1 MTRRMILLEFNE
13 LCPSLLNKWMAGGQ
27 LPNFK
32 RFYDSSDVYVTEA
45 DELKHPNLEPWIQ
58 WYTVHTGL
66 PFRVHQVFHLTDGP
80 RADHL
85 DIWSALQ
92 SRGKKVWNCSS
103 MNARRL
109 TGRDA
114 LFLPDPWCDSQEPNP
129 GELAPFARFVSHQ
142 VQEYSNK
149 ENSASRRLVMEF
161 GQFMLTHGLSLD
173 TVVATTAQLM
183 RDFLSGGKTSWQR
196 AAILDRFLFDVFR
209 YYYVHERP
217 DFSTFF
223 VNSTAHLQHCYWR
236 HMSPDE
242 FSVVPTPEE
251 KYRYADAILFGYKQ
265 MDKVIGRFISL
276 AGRDTALVLAT
287 ALSQQPFLKYEAIGG
302 QHFYRPRKVTNL
314 LESLGLRPKQ
324 VEPVMTHQYLLRF
337 DSPAE
342 AAGSREVLSRVT
354 LNGQQVFGFDVADAG
369 SLYVGCEIRTAVDRG
384 ATMQLGGNLPS
395 TPFFEHFYQ
404 IEGVKSGCH
413 HPDGCLWI
421 RLGEHREHA
430 EKASLLD
437 VFPTVLDYF
446 EVPTQSCVGKS
457 LLPGTNDLSKP
468 LQPDVAAAAA

>member
-1 MTRRMILLEFNE
+1 MILLEFNE
-13 LCPSLLNKWMAGGQ
+13 LCPSLLKKWMASGQ

-45 DELKHPNLEPWIQ
+45 DELKAPNLEPWIQ
-58 WYTVHTGL
+58 WYSMHTGL

-80 RADHL
+80 RADHV

-92 SRGKKVWNCSS
+92 SHGKKVWNCSS

-109 TGRDA
+109 TGQDA

-129 GELAPFARFVSHQ
+129 RELAPFARFVAHQ

-149 ENSASRRLVMEF
+149 ENVASGRLVMEF
-161 GQFMLTHGLSLD
+161 CQFMLTHGLSAD
-173 TVVATTAQLM
+173 TVFATTTQLL

-209 YYYVHERP
+209 YYYVNERP
-217 DFSTFF
+217 DFSTFCI
-223 VNSTAHLQHCYWR
+223 NSTAHLQHCYWR

-242 FSVVPTPEE
+242 FSVMPTPEE
-251 KYRYADAILFGYKQ
+251 RDRYANAILFGYKQ
-265 MDKVIGRFISL
+265 MDKVIGRFINL
-276 AGRDTALVLAT
+276 AGDDAALVLAT

-302 QHFYRPRKVTNL
+302 QHFYRPRKVANF
-314 LESLGLRPKQ
+314 LEMLGLKPQ
-324 VEPVMTHQYLLRF
+324 QIEPVMTHQYLLRF
-337 DSPAE
+337 GSPVE

-354 LNGQQVFGFDVADAG
+354 LNGQQVLGFDVADAG
-369 SLYVGCEIRTAVDRG
+369 SLYVGCEIRTSVDKS
-384 ATMQLGGNLPS
+384 ASMELGGNLPS

-430 EKASLLD
+430 ERASLLD
-437 VFPTVLDYF
+437 VFPTILEYF
-446 EVPTQSCVGKS
+446 QVPAQSCIGKS
-457 LLPGTNDLSKP
+457 LLPQTGALSKP
-468 LQPDVAAAAA
+468 FHAGGAAAAA